1 MRIPSVAASLALRLS
16 LLLLATAQSSSSST
30 SALTSTSAT
39 TIFVLPT
46 GKPQSTPA
54 PQLPTSQPPL
64 AASNATVC
72 PGPLIPNT
80 RGLDIPTCTEQCCL
94 RCPAFENFYPP
105 NKIQQVIDATYYTR
119 QVSMGFVVFMT
130 ISYLLLPG
138 KRSQPHISVLFL
150 TISLTLWYVAF
161 DIMPGTSNAC
171 INEVEQ
177 STGHNSRL
185 CGAQGVLIIYFA
197 HTNAL
202 WCSLLIYK
210 LHLLSVWRN
219 NVIDRY
225 YGWLTAFCWIFP
237 LAFAIPLAAMNLSMF
252 PGIGFS
258 CLVSNENLNTYLF
271 YPLAVYIYPG
281 LLCHVVTVAKMI
293 HLTMLTSKVNTGLSE
308 LSANARAKITTTM
321 QTRHLL
327 RGQWRPVLML
337 STNASCLTVFWL
349 FYYIDGKRLA
359 NVDKSTPWVQDWM
372 KCVTI
377 HHNQHYSSDDTQTL
391 CSKGINANLPSV
403 PWFAAAESL
412 LAILGIVVTLVFISK
427 PEFWSEWALM
437 LKNIFSRGKLGS
449 GPQRRKLSGDL
460 SSILPTK
467 DSRQRQNSFLEPEI
481 RRGTRMGYNDTVL
494 NPLQLSEA
502 KLLPEQGS
510 RHEQWVD
517 MDALFDKEYGIQQG
531 ERQGAFSAQ
540 ADLPR
545 TMSPVVDLRRT
556 FSLESSIRPTSSQN
570 AGPVLLPIADLPRYP
585 VNAADDIQSG
595 DILYKPPVQD
605 YNVVPEFHTIANPA
619 QAYLIADDNSDRYV
633 DQPVIPRPVLRAS
646 SRGKR
651 QQDCTD
657 TPVGA
662 PQSPGFVPVT
672 SLSPMPP
679 RHSPPSFATNVRGT
693 IQGDSVPIRDNARS
707 SPAISST
714 RSFAQRSSLE
724 DTSDTPGHRTTYQ
737 SFKPIIPQKSLA
749 RQYPSVLPDE

>member
-1 MRIPSVAASLALRLS
+1 MRVPSVAASLALGLS
-16 LLLLATAQSSSSST
+16 LLLLAIAQPSSSST
-30 SALTSTSAT
+30 SALTPTSAT
-39 TIFVLPT
+39 TNFVLPT
-46 GKPQSTPA
+46 GRPQSTSV
-54 PQLPTSQPPL
+54 PQPPTSQPPR
-64 AASNATVC
+64 AAGNATVC

-105 NKIQQVIDATYYTR
+105 NRIQQVIDATYYTR
-119 QVSMGFVVFMT
+119 QVSMGFVVFMA

-150 TISLTLWYVAF
+150 TISLSLWYVAF

-171 INEVEQ
+171 INEAEQ
-177 STGHNSRL
+177 STGHNSKL
-185 CGAQGVLIIYFA
+185 CAAQGVLIIYFA

-225 YGWLTAFCWIFP
+225 YGWLTAFCWVFP
-237 LAFAIPLAAMNLSMF
+237 LAFAIPVAAKNLSMF
-252 PGIGFS
+252 PGVGFS

-293 HLTMLTSKVNTGLSE
+293 HLTMLTSKINTGLSE
-308 LSANARAKITTTM
+308 LSANARAKITTKM
-321 QTRHLL
+321 QTRRLL
-327 RGQWRPVLML
+327 RGQWRPALML
-337 STNASCLTVFWL
+337 STVVSCVTVFWL
-349 FYYIDGKRLA
+349 FYYIDAKRLA
-359 NVDKSTPWVQDWM
+359 KVDKSTPWVQDWM

-377 HHNQHYSSDDTQTL
+377 HHNQHYTSDDTQTL
-391 CSKGINANLPSV
+391 CSKVIKTNLPSV
-403 PWFAAAESL
+403 PWFIAAESL
-412 LAILGIVVTLVFISK
+412 LAILGIVVALVFISK

-449 GPQRRKLSGDL
+449 GPQGRKLSGNL
-460 SSILPTK
+460 SSILPAK
-467 DSRQRQNSFLEPEI
+467 GFRQQQNSFPEPEI
-481 RRGTRMGYNDTVL
+481 RKGTRMGYNDTVL
-494 NPLQLSEA
+494 DPTN
-502 KLLPEQGS
+502 LPKPNRCRS
-510 RHEQWVD
+510 KDPD
-517 MDALFDKEYGIQQG
+517 MNKYDIQQG
-531 ERQGAFSAQ
+531 ERQRAFSTQ

-545 TMSPVVDLRRT
+545 TMSPVADLRRT
-556 FSLESSIRPTSSQN
+556 FSLESNMRPTSSQN

-605 YNVVPEFHTIANPA
+605 YNVVPESRTIASPV

-633 DQPVIPRPVLRAS
+633 GQPVVPRPVLRAS
-646 SRGKR
+646 NKGKR
-651 QQDCTD
+651 QQDRTD
-657 TPVGA
+657 PPVSP
-662 PQSPGFVPVT
+662 PQSPGFAPVT

-679 RHSPPSFATNVRGT
+679 RHSPPAFATNVRGT
-693 IQGDSVPIRDNARS
+693 IQGDSVPIRDSARS
-707 SPAISST
+707 SPAVSST

-724 DTSDTPGHRTTYQ
+724 DTSDIPGHRTTYQ
-737 SFKPIIPQKSLA
+737 SIKPTIPQKSPA
-749 RQYPSVLPDE
+749 RQYPSDLTDE